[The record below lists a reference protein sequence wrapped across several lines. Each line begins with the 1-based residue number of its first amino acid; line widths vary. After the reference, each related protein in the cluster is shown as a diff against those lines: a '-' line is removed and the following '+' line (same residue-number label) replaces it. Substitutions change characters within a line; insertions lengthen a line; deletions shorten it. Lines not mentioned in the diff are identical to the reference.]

1 MKGVKRVKF
10 MSTNNER
17 DSPSR
22 MLRKIPSCSKSR
34 SKKFVILAK
43 RLFDS
48 WDALS
53 VHASQLSWTLSGCEP
68 GIIVDLKNK
77 KLCIRGAGVSI
88 VPN

>member
-1 MKGVKRVKF
+1 
-10 MSTNNER
+10 
-17 DSPSR
+17 
-22 MLRKIPSCSKSR
+22 
-34 SKKFVILAK
+34 LAK